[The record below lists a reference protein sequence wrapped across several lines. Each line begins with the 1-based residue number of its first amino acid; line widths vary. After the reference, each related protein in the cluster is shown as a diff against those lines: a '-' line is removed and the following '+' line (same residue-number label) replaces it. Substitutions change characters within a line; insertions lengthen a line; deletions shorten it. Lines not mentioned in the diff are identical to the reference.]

1 MAPPFFFPPPDGL
14 NSRPSPVAVARPPQR
29 EKVTEM
35 KLRAA
40 LLTAASLALLACA
53 ASAARAQGHTIRGKV
68 RNAAGA
74 NVGRVTVTLEQNGAM
89 VDQTVANN
97 EGDFHFG
104 GLGGTSYTL
113 VVSAADYNPASE
125 AIEFVR
131 QSAPDQPGESRM
143 IEITLTAKGGVRPPR
158 AGLNFVQ
165 NVPPAAR
172 QSFEAGLKHQ
182 QENRPAEAADAY
194 EAAIKIFPDYFDAR
208 FVLANQLIGQ
218 NKLDAAIPH
227 LDAARRVN
235 DRDDRVWH
243 SFGIILM
250 RQSKFATAARVFG
263 EASRL
268 SPADA
273 QYPLAQAAAFI
284 DQAAT
289 IDAQKSQA
297 AADERAFALAE
308 AEKALDAAQKIGKGK
323 LADVHRQRARLH
335 ERRGERARAAD
346 ELEQF
351 LRKSPGLKN
360 AAAVREAI
368 KSLRAPS
375 PAKNP

>member
-1 MAPPFFFPPPDGL
+1 
-14 NSRPSPVAVARPPQR
+14 
-29 EKVTEM
+29 M

-40 LLTAASLALLACA
+40 LLTAFSLALLVCS
-53 ASAARAQGHTIRGKV
+53 ASAARAQGHSIRGKV
-68 RNAAGA
+68 RNAAGG

-104 GLGGTSYTL
+104 GLGGTSYTI

-125 AIEFVR
+125 SIEFVR
-131 QSAPDQPGESRM
+131 ATAPDQPGESRTV
-143 IEITLTAKGGVRPPR
+143 EITLLAKGGVRPPR

-182 QENRPAEAADAY
+182 QENRPAEATAAY

-208 FVLANQLIGQ
+208 FVLANQLISQ
-218 NKLDAAIPH
+218 NKLGEAIPH
-227 LDAARRVN
+227 LDVARRVN

-250 RQSKFATAARVFG
+250 RQAKYATAARVFG
-263 EASRL
+263 EAAKL

-284 DQAAT
+284 DQAVS
-289 IDAQKSQA
+289 IDPKRSQA
-297 AADERAFALAE
+297 AADERAFALDE
-308 AEKALDAAQKIGKGK
+308 AEKALDAAQKIGKNK
-323 LADVHRQRARLH
+323 LADVHRQRARLY

-351 LRKSPGLKN
+351 LKKSPGLKN

-368 KSLRAPS
+368 KSLRAP
-375 PAKNP
+375 AETKNP